1 MLGLGNVLEIY
12 NTFLN
17 PYHPALPYH
26 ASLNIFAIISMLACA
41 NVSFPPLFL
50 NSHVYSVCGTLIPS
64 LPPPSLPPLH
74 LLSFMPCHGPSFLL
88 LLLLP
93 MLCRV
98 HCSYPRHQWQAECS
112 WAQPPP
118 PLFLLQWLV
127 SDALCRL
134 LTLTHSTCACCV
146 VACYFSVRPLYFPA
160 LFLSIRV
167 QAFIKLTVIFFKW
180 YFNLFYIVLILIVII
195 KQMWLHSNRIQ

>member
-50 NSHVYSVCGTLIPS
+50 NSHVYSVRGTLIPS

-88 LLLLP
+88 LLLP

-112 WAQPPP
+112 WARPPP

-146 VACYFSVRPLYFPA
+146 VACYFSVLSHFLTFLTLYISL
-160 LFLSIRV
+160 LFFVNKNTSFYKN
-167 QAFIKLTVIFFKW
+167 ASYFF
-180 YFNLFYIVLILIVII
+180 
-195 KQMWLHSNRIQ
+195 